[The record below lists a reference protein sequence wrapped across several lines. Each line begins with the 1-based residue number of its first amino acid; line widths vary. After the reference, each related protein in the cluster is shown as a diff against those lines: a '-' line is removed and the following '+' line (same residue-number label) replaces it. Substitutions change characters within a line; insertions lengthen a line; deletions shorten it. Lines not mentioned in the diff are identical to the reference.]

1 MPMREISPRRA
12 SKEKV
17 RYDKGSTTPPGGG
30 GGRTGF
36 RAPIEPVLAS
46 FLREAGGHAR
56 IALDPPGRFRDGMP
70 DPSPAARLAR
80 QIEFIYEVDR
90 LKEIFRQT
98 INTRSR
104 RAENDAEH
112 SWHLCL
118 CVIVLAEHANH
129 PGLDVLRVL
138 RMLIVHDLVE
148 IDAGDT
154 FAYDTAA
161 LAGQHEREA
170 RAADRIFGLLPEDQ
184 ARSFRALWDEFEAKQ
199 TPEAR
204 FATAVDRFQPMLLN
218 CRTEG
223 AAWARH
229 GITQDRVLARNR
241 HIADGCAE
249 LWRYAERMVQEAVDA
264 GHLKPA
270 PGS

>member
-1 MPMREISPRRA
+1 M
-12 SKEKV
+12 
-17 RYDKGSTTPPGGG
+17 D
-30 GGRTGF
+30 F
-36 RAPIEPVLAS
+36 
-46 FLREAGGHAR
+46 
-56 IALDPPGRFRDGMP
+56 
-70 DPSPAARLAR
+70 SPAARLAP
-80 QIEFIYEVDR
+80 QIEFIVEVDQ

-98 INTRSR
+98 CNTRSR

-118 CVIVLAEHANH
+118 CVIVLAEHANQ

-138 RMLIVHDLVE
+138 KMLIVHDLVE

-161 LAGQHEREA
+161 MADQHEREA

-184 ARSFRALWDEFEAKQ
+184 AKEFRALWDEFEDKR
-199 TPEAR
+199 TPESK

-223 AAWARH
+223 SAWRRH
-229 GITQDRVLARNR
+229 GVTRDRVVARNR
-241 HIADGCAE
+241 HIADGSAE
-249 LWRYAERMVQEAVDA
+249 LWTYAEQMVQAAVDR
-264 GHLKPA
+264 GHLGAASTKP
-270 PGS
+270 